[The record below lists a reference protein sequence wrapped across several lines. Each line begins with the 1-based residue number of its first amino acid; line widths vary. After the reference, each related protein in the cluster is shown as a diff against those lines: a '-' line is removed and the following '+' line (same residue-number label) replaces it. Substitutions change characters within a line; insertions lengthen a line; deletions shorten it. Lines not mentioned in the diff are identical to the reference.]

1 MKTETTQREAV
12 DLHRLVRAQCAKA
25 IREYRAYRK
34 INPEAFQVWACSEK
48 KGAALL
54 ARRITRLLG
63 RPNKQIFNRR
73 QMHED

>member
-1 MKTETTQREAV
+1 MSTQTTPAPAV

-34 INPEAFQVWACSEK
+34 IHPEAFKAWACSEQ

-63 RPNKQIFNRR
+63 RPNR
-73 QMHED
+73 QLTDKTAG